1 MSAKRN
7 KCSSYDLLTEW
18 FDAHRSRDLFEE
30 KWLQKF
36 ICTLRPQAKI
46 ALAWHRVSGVQFFY
60 QDMRV
65 AKFDEPFDAIAAWNS
80 FLHYRRSRV
89 WGAPV
94 WLTQAIVQ
102 HRR

>member
-1 MSAKRN
+1 MFVKRDE
-7 KCSSYDLLTEW
+7 CPSYDLLTEW
-18 FDAHRSRDLFEE
+18 LGAHRSRDLFEE

-46 ALAWHRVSGVQFFY
+46 AL
-60 QDMRV
+60 
-65 AKFDEPFDAIAAWNS
+65 
-80 FLHYRRSRV
+80 
-89 WGAPV
+89 V